1 MLRMLKRGWRLEWL
15 KSIKMYFFKNYNV
28 VFQQAP
34 SLRSVRA
41 VCLTDSKLSRVRAAS
56 VPASVPGG
64 EGVWA
69 QIYYLVFG
77 GFKIIS
83 AFELFLPYFLVHPSK
98 ALGRAPGKILSYL

>member
-1 MLRMLKRGWRLEWL
+1 MLGMLKRGWKLEWL
-15 KSIKMYFFKNYNV
+15 KSIKMYFLKNYNV
-28 VFQQAP
+28 VFQQAG
-34 SLRSVRA
+34 SLRSVRV
-41 VCLTDSKLSRVRAAS
+41 VCLTDSKLSRVRA
-56 VPASVPGG
+56 ASVPGG